1 MYHVLCR
8 DIATALHHG
17 HGHGWSSCLQPHQ
30 SCRGMGCR
38 DWHVPSSMHGSIHRC
53 SQTCCICITPEH
65 AIRRPCYGGERP
77 VNPASPRLFNSSSQP
92 SSPPLHLVALLSCI
106 LSMPVLANPRNRRAR
121 HQAPARR
128 CLTRMRPDASL
139 LCTVVLHLGQT
150 CAHMLVVLRAALHR
164 VVAQGCPS
172 GRLCTDF
179 TRTPSLAATTV
190 PHVGHVACCRF
201 SETFWVCVV

>member
-1 MYHVLCR
+1 MRVWW
-8 DIATALHHG
+8 ALRFARALPSTLHEH
-17 HGHGWSSCLQPHQ
+17 SSRAA
-30 SCRGMGCR
+30 SCSARGASLPLAFQLKKG
-38 DWHVPSSMHGSIHRC
+38 PLFP
-53 SQTCCICITPEH
+53 TPL
-65 AIRRPCYGGERP
+65 I
-77 VNPASPRLFNSSSQP
+77 L
-92 SSPPLHLVALLSCI
+92 LHLVALLSCI

-201 SETFWVCVV
+201 SETFWVCVVCFRCCSTAAISRFTACTHSFVLDLRAK